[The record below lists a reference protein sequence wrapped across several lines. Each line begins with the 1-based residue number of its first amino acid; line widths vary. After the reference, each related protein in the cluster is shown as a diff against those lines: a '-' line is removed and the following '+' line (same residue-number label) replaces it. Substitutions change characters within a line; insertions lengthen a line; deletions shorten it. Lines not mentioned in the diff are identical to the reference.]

1 MLSKRRLIVLEK
13 LALYGADTEK
23 KISSLNAEDIYNVIL
38 TQGLKMSDMR
48 VILDLQKAIREK
60 KIIPFFT
67 KGKDKE
73 VKPIEDN
80 TDTESDDTG
89 DDQEISTGYAGWS
102 RDQH

>member
-48 VILDLQKAIREK
+48 EILDLQKAIKEK
-60 KIIPFFT
+60 KIIPFCT
-67 KGKDKE
+67 RGKDKE

-80 TDTESDDTG
+80 TDIGSDDTG